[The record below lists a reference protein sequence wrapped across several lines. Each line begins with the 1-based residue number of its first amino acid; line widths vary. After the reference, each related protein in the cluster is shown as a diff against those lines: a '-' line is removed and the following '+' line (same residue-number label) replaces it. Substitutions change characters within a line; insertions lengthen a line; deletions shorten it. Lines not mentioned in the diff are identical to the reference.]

1 MTVIESIMRAVRKM
15 DLNSK
20 LIVAAIVSAVLKTQK
35 AERSKKGKSK
45 EKGKERSS
53 NDHSR

>member
-35 AERSKKGKSK
+35 AERSKRARARK
-45 EKGKERSS
+45 KERSS